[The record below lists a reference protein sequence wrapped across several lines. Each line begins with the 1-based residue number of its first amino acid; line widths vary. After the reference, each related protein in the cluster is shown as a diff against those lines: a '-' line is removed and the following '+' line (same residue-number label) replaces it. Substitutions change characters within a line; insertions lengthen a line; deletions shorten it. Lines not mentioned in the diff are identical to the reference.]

1 MSKFIPD
8 SFQVPNAFIDET
20 LATLI
25 GNACKIYLLIVRKTR
40 GWHKEADKIS
50 YSQIQKYTGIG
61 SSATVDK
68 AVSELVGLGL
78 ISYRR
83 GNEKSANEYRL
94 NDVVG
99 GTLKTEVGG
108 TSKTEL
114 ATLKNEVATLKTEV
128 GGTSKTED
136 TEIQYIKNTNY
147 KYNTHARTSENS
159 DHLNNSEQQS
169 EMVKKL
175 SSSSNDFGEQKTHT
189 PAKKSKTKHSEQK
202 PVDVKAYL
210 AELGVSKQAS
220 DDFIDFRKQLKRP
233 LTITAVNRL
242 VNEANKAGLTV
253 EQAIEYALFKGWHS
267 FSANYYHNSEQQ
279 PQLNQGQNYARQSYQ
294 HNHQQSET
302 EQYAQ
307 SLQQQFNAKYNQPQA
322 GRVVD
327 ADFLDLEKPF

>member
-99 GTLKTEVGG
+99 G
-108 TSKTEL
+108 
-114 ATLKNEVATLKTEV
+114 TLKTEV

>member
-1 MSKFIPD
+1 MSKFIPN

-20 LATLI
+20 LAALS

-108 TSKTEL
+108 TSKTE
-114 ATLKNEVATLKTEV
+114 
-128 GGTSKTED
+128 D

-147 KYNTHARTSENS
+147 KNTNCKYNTHARTSENS
-159 DHLNNSEQQS
+159 DHLNNSE
-169 EMVKKL
+169 
-175 SSSSNDFGEQKTHT
+175 
-189 PAKKSKTKHSEQK
+189 
-202 PVDVKAYL
+202 
-210 AELGVSKQAS
+210 
-220 DDFIDFRKQLKRP
+220 
-233 LTITAVNRL
+233 
-242 VNEANKAGLTV
+242 
-253 EQAIEYALFKGWHS
+253 
-267 FSANYYHNSEQQ
+267 
-279 PQLNQGQNYARQSYQ
+279 
-294 HNHQQSET
+294 
-302 EQYAQ
+302 
-307 SLQQQFNAKYNQPQA
+307 
-322 GRVVD
+322 
-327 ADFLDLEKPF
+327 

>member
-1 MSKFIPD
+1 MSKFIPN

-20 LATLI
+20 LATLS

-99 GTLKTEVGG
+99 GT
-108 TSKTEL
+108 
-114 ATLKNEVATLKTEV
+114 
-128 GGTSKTED
+128 SKTED

-147 KYNTHARTSENS
+147 KNTNCKYNTHAHESENS

-169 EMVKKL
+169 EMVKKP
-175 SSSSNDFGEQKTHT
+175 SSSSNDFGEKTHT

-210 AELGVSKQAS
+210 AELGVSKQAC

-279 PQLNQGQNYARQSYQ
+279 PQLNQGQNHARQSYQ

-307 SLQQQFNAKYNQPQA
+307 SLQQQFDAKYNQPQA

>member
-20 LATLI
+20 LATLS

-99 GTLKTEVGG
+99 GTLKTE
-108 TSKTEL
+108 L

-136 TEIQYIKNTNY
+136 TEIQYIKNTNYKNTNY

>member
-1 MSKFIPD
+1 MSFKAVAWAAEQTKTTTSSQTLLLMILANFANEDFRAYP
-8 SFQVPNAFIDET
+8 SLET
-20 LATLI
+20 LSKLTRLD
-25 GNACKIYLLIVRKTR
+25 KRTVRKCL
-40 GWHKEADKIS
+40 I
-50 YSQIQKYTGIG
+50 
-61 SSATVDK
+61 
-68 AVSELVGLGL
+68 ELQELGL
-78 ISYRR
+78 IFDTGDKYKKQICVYYLNLLDDKVGDNGANLTVKGGTILHER
-83 GNEKSANEYRL
+83 GNNFAQGGYK
-94 NDVVG
+94 ND
-99 GTLKTEVGG
+99 TQ
-108 TSKTEL
+108 S
-114 ATLKNEVATLKTEV
+114 
-128 GGTSKTED
+128 
-136 TEIQYIKNTNY
+136 YY
-147 KYNTHARTSENS
+147 KPINKPIINPVSVNTHAHESENH
-159 DHLNNSEQQS
+159 DPLDNSNQQPTT
-169 EMVKKL
+169 VKN
-175 SSSSNDFGEQKTHT
+175 SNGFGEKPNT
-189 PAKKSKTKHSEQK
+189 PAKKSKTKHSTAEQK

-210 AELGVSKQAS
+210 AELGVSKQAC
-220 DDFIDFRKQLKRP
+220 DDFIDFRKQARRP

>member
-1 MSKFIPD
+1 MSFKAVAWAAEQTKTTTSSQTLLSMILANFANEDFRAYP
-8 SFQVPNAFIDET
+8 SLET
-20 LATLI
+20 LSKLTRLD
-25 GNACKIYLLIVRKTR
+25 KRTVRKCL
-40 GWHKEADKIS
+40 I
-50 YSQIQKYTGIG
+50 
-61 SSATVDK
+61 
-68 AVSELVGLGL
+68 ELQELGL
-78 ISYRR
+78 IFDTGDKYKKQICVYYLNLLDDKV
-83 GNEKSANEYRL
+83 GDNGANL
-94 NDVVG
+94 TVKG
-99 GTLKTEVGG
+99 GTILHERGC
-108 TSKTEL
+108 
-114 ATLKNEVATLKTEV
+114 KN
-128 GGTSKTED
+128 D
-136 TEIQYIKNTNY
+136 TQSYY
-147 KYNTHARTSENS
+147 KPINKPINNPVSINTHAHESENS

-169 EMVKKL
+169 EMVKKP
-175 SSSSNDFGEQKTHT
+175 SSSSNDFGEKTHT

-210 AELGVSKQAS
+210 AELGVSKQAC
-220 DDFIDFRKQLKRP
+220 DDFIDFRKQARRP

-267 FSANYYHNSEQQ
+267 FTANYYHNSEQQ
-279 PQLNQGQNYARQSYQ
+279 SQLNQGQNYARQSYQ

>member
-20 LATLI
+20 LATLS

-108 TSKTEL
+108 TSKTE
-114 ATLKNEVATLKTEV
+114 
-128 GGTSKTED
+128 D
-136 TEIQYIKNTNY
+136 TEIQYIKNTNYKNTNY

>member
-1 MSKFIPD
+1 M
-8 SFQVPNAFIDET
+8 
-20 LATLI
+20 
-25 GNACKIYLLIVRKTR
+25 
-40 GWHKEADKIS
+40 HK
-50 YSQIQKYTGIG
+50 
-61 SSATVDK
+61 
-68 AVSELVGLGL
+68 
-78 ISYRR
+78 
-83 GNEKSANEYRL
+83 
-94 NDVVG
+94 G
-99 GTLKTEVGG
+99 GTILHERGC
-108 TSKTEL
+108 
-114 ATLKNEVATLKTEV
+114 KN
-128 GGTSKTED
+128 D
-136 TEIQYIKNTNY
+136 TQSYY
-147 KYNTHARTSENS
+147 KPINKPINNPVSINTHAHESENS

-175 SSSSNDFGEQKTHT
+175 SSSSNDFGEKTHT

-220 DDFIDFRKQLKRP
+220 DDFIDFRKQARRP

-267 FSANYYHNSEQQ
+267 FTANYYHNSE
-279 PQLNQGQNYARQSYQ
+279 QLNQGQNYARQSYQ

-307 SLQQQFNAKYNQPQA
+307 SLQQQFDAKYNQPQA

>member
-1 MSKFIPD
+1 MSKFIPN

-20 LATLI
+20 LAALS

-99 GTLKTEVGG
+99 GT
-108 TSKTEL
+108 SKTEL

-147 KYNTHARTSENS
+147 KNTNCKYNTHARTSENS

-169 EMVKKL
+169 EMVKKP

-189 PAKKSKTKHSEQK
+189 PAKKSKTKHSTAEQK

-210 AELGVSKQAS
+210 AKLGVSKQAC
-220 DDFIDFRKQLKRP
+220 DDFIVFRKQARRP

-267 FSANYYHNSEQQ
+267 FTANYYHNSEQQ
-279 PQLNQGQNYARQSYQ
+279 SQLNQGQNYARQSYQ

-307 SLQQQFNAKYNQPQA
+307 SLQQQFDAKYNQPQA

>member
-1 MSKFIPD
+1 MSFKAVAWAAEQTKTTTSSQTLLLMILANFANEDFRAYP
-8 SFQVPNAFIDET
+8 SLET
-20 LATLI
+20 LSKLTRLD
-25 GNACKIYLLIVRKTR
+25 KRTVRKCL
-40 GWHKEADKIS
+40 I
-50 YSQIQKYTGIG
+50 
-61 SSATVDK
+61 
-68 AVSELVGLGL
+68 ELQELGL
-78 ISYRR
+78 IFDTGDKYKKQICVYYLNLIDDKV
-83 GNEKSANEYRL
+83 GDNGANL
-94 NDVVG
+94 TVKG
-99 GTLKTEVGG
+99 GTILHERGC
-108 TSKTEL
+108 
-114 ATLKNEVATLKTEV
+114 KN
-128 GGTSKTED
+128 D
-136 TEIQYIKNTNY
+136 TQSYY
-147 KYNTHARTSENS
+147 KPINKPINNPVSINTHAHESENS

-175 SSSSNDFGEQKTHT
+175 SSSANDFGEKTHT

-210 AELGVSKQAS
+210 AELGVSKQAC
-220 DDFIDFRKQLKRP
+220 DDFIVFRKQARRP

-267 FSANYYHNSEQQ
+267 FSANYYHNSE
-279 PQLNQGQNYARQSYQ
+279 QLNQGQNYARQSYQ